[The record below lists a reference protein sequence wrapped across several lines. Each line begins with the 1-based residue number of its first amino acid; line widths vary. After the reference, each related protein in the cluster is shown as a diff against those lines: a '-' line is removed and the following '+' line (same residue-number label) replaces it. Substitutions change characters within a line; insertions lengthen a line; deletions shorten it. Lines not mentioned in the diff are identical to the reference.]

1 MPFQMSQERG
11 ASQMKRESHV
21 LGVAMQVIPPTSAP
35 PPDEEQLLSLM
46 HTLVLDARHPVALE
60 IAGTARRRCLVVR
73 ATTENALEQ
82 VRRQLLACYPQA
94 RCVPLA
100 DDPLRLHTE
109 ETVSGCELRLGTASF
124 VPLRTW
130 KGRGKPTAF
139 SPVEGLLAGLDGL
152 PEGVRAVCQLTL
164 VPAAPTWSHASQQT
178 ALASTVEAAQRE
190 RQFPQQR
197 GAPSVTTL
205 LLGGC
210 LLVGLLAF
218 PRTEQ
223 HIPAWI
229 GPALSHL
236 SRGEIQAVPL
246 QQLLPL
252 AGGLITLFALL
263 IGGRLLVGWLR
274 RHLFAQALYARRR
287 IEEHTAQMA
296 YRVRL
301 RLYVLGPTHAL
312 QWMPAHLRCFAHR
325 RWLWHLAARPARG
338 RMAHAI
344 RFAGLLLRLLGRQ
357 GQRFLGRWGK
367 QLWQGWRE
375 QRAEQAQHR
384 AVLAR
389 LVACYRQYHL
399 AAGNYF
405 VPHVLV
411 ARRTHSRWWQG
422 VRHSRQ
428 LLNVEE
434 LAHLWHLPG
443 GLHLVELA
451 QVEHRQARSLLVSA
465 SLTSAS
471 PTSPVVGVSE
481 HAGHQVPVRLPA
493 DLFHA
498 HLFLAGKTGEGK
510 STALVHLGMAGMQRG
525 GMVVIDPHG
534 DLVEHLLRV
543 VPQARQE
550 EVVLVDLADTEAV
563 VGLNPLDVTLG
574 RGRDKTVTDLLRTF
588 AHIGS
593 ASWGSRMESVFE
605 YALRTLYEANAVLCQ
620 HDPVLGPA
628 QQYTLLDVLPLLT
641 DESFC
646 HQLLE
651 PLATVDPYLVRWW
664 YLYYDPLSPYMQRDR
679 SDPVLSKV
687 ARFESYVARRIVGQS
702 QSTLDL
708 ARCIRE
714 EQIVL
719 VSLAKGV
726 VGEEIA
732 HLLGA
737 TMLSLVHL
745 ALEEQAGQAQAERK
759 RLLILVDEFQLLTG
773 VDWAALAE
781 LRKYGASFALAT
793 QSLHVLKER
802 HATLLS
808 LVLASVKQWII
819 FHLSAQDARL
829 LAEDLDVE
837 PEDLVHMER
846 YTSYVKLLSGE
857 VRHPTFSLRWLL
869 PPPGSVE
876 RATLIRE
883 QARRRETR
891 PAHLIDVHLAEAVI
905 RAQAASPAPT
915 EEGMPHASG
924 HAQTTGTPIGKDA
937 GQGPQHAFT
946 SKYRGRRSQQKRAG
960 RAQEIPKPMN
970 WQETV
975 GAQGGDIHPQTVKQ
989 QETEP
994 QAGREHEEGERE
1006 EEAVRFL
1013 EEAEALHRQ
1022 EEHEH
1027 DEPEQE
1033 A

>member
-1 MPFQMSQERG
+1 MSRDG
-11 ASQMKRESHV
+11 YV
-21 LGVAMQVIPPTSAP
+21 PGVVMQVIPPTSAP

-60 IAGTARRRCLVVR
+60 IAGTARRRLLLVR
-73 ATTENALEQ
+73 ATTEIALEQ

-94 RCVPLA
+94 RCVPLT
-100 DDPLRLHTE
+100 DDPLHLHAG
-109 ETVSGCELRLGTASF
+109 ETVSGCELRLGAASF

-130 KGRGKPTAF
+130 KGRGKQMAF
-139 SPVEGLLAGLDGL
+139 SPVEGLLAGLDGI

-164 VPAAPTWSHASQQT
+164 VPAAPTWSQANQQA
-178 ALASTVEAAQRE
+178 ALASTVESVQRE
-190 RQFPQQR
+190 RQFTQQR
-197 GAPSVTTL
+197 GAPSLTTL
-205 LLGGC
+205 VLGGC

-218 PRTEQ
+218 PRIQ
-223 HIPAWI
+223 QYIPTWI

-236 SRGEIQAVPL
+236 ARGEIQAVP
-246 QQLLPL
+246 QEQLLPL
-252 AGGLITLFALL
+252 SGMLLVGCGLL
-263 IGGRLLVGWLR
+263 IGGRLLLGWVR
-274 RHLFAQALYARRR
+274 RHLFSTALYTRRR

-301 RLYVLGPTHAL
+301 RLYVLGPTHPF
-312 QWMPAHLRCFAHR
+312 QWMAVPARWFAHR
-325 RWLWHLAARPARG
+325 RWLWHLAARPARW
-338 RMAHAI
+338 RMGQSL
-344 RFAGLLLRLLGRQ
+344 RFAGLLLRLLGRC
-357 GQRFLGRWGK
+357 GRRFLGRQGRL
-367 QLWQGWRE
+367 LWPWWRD
-375 QRAEQAQHR
+375 HR
-384 AVLAR
+384 AGQVERRVVLAR

-405 VPHVLV
+405 VPHAL
-411 ARRTHSRWWQG
+411 AAGHTRQRWWKG

-428 LLNVEE
+428 MLSVEE
-434 LAHLWHLPG
+434 VAHLWHLPS
-443 GLHLVELA
+443 GLHLSELA
-451 QVEHRQARSLLVSA
+451 QVEQRQARSLLVSA
-465 SLTSAS
+465 ALAQRGDGS
-471 PTSPVVGVSE
+471 VIVGVSE
-481 HAGHQVPVRLPA
+481 HAGHQVPVCLPA

-510 STALVHLGMAGMQRG
+510 STALVHLGREAMQRG

-534 DLVEHLLRV
+534 DLVEHLLRL
-543 VPQARQE
+543 VPEVRQE
-550 EVVLVDLADTEAV
+550 EVVLVDLADIEAV

-588 AHIGS
+588 AHIWS

-620 HDPVLGPA
+620 RDPVQGPA
-628 QQYTLLDVLPLLT
+628 RQYTLLDVLPLLT

-651 PLATVDPYLVRWW
+651 PLARVDPYLVRWW

-726 VGEEIA
+726 IGEEIA

-759 RLLILVDEFQLLTG
+759 RLLILVDEFQLLSG

-837 PEDLVHMER
+837 PEDLVHLER
-846 YTSYVKLLSGE
+846 YTSYVKLLSRE
-857 VRHPTFSLRWLL
+857 VRYPTFSLRWLL
-869 PPPGSVE
+869 PPEGSRE
-876 RATLIRE
+876 RAALIRE
-883 QARRRETR
+883 QTQRRETR
-891 PAHLIDVHLAEAVI
+891 PAHLIDARLAEAVI
-905 RAQAASPAPT
+905 RAQAASPASPDK
-915 EEGMPHASG
+915 EVQHASERYC
-924 HAQTTGTPIGKDA
+924 TTATPVREEE
-937 GQGPQHAFT
+937 PQQAFT

-960 RAQEIPKPMN
+960 LVRMAPKPMN

-989 QETEP
+989 REAEPHTTEENENVGQEEDTMRLLE
-994 QAGREHEEGERE
+994 E
-1006 EEAVRFL
+1006 EEALR
-1013 EEAEALHRQ
+1013 RQ
-1022 EEHEH
+1022 EEHKD
-1027 DEPEQE
+1027 DEPEQKS
-1033 A
+1033 

>member
-1 MPFQMSQERG
+1 MGRDGE
-11 ASQMKRESHV
+11 V
-21 LGVAMQVIPPTSAP
+21 VGVAMQVIPPTSAP

-60 IAGTARRRCLVVR
+60 IAGTARRRCLLVR
-73 ATTENALEQ
+73 ATTEIALEQ

-94 RCVPLA
+94 RCMPLV
-100 DDPLRLHTE
+100 DDPLHLHVG
-109 ETVSGCELRLGTASF
+109 ETVRGCELRLGAASF

-130 KGRGKPTAF
+130 KGRSRPTSF
-139 SPVEGLLAGLDGL
+139 SPVEGLLAGLDGI

-164 VPAAPTWSHASQQT
+164 VPASPTWSQVSQQA

-190 RQFPQQR
+190 RQFTQQR
-197 GAPSVTTL
+197 SAPSLTTL
-205 LLGGC
+205 MLGGC
-210 LLVGLLAF
+210 LLIGLLAF
-218 PRTEQ
+218 PRLQQ

-236 SRGEIQAVPL
+236 ARGEMQAVSL
-246 QQLLPL
+246 EQQLPL
-252 AGGLITLFALL
+252 YGALLTGMGCL
-263 IGGRLLVGWLR
+263 IGGRLLLGWLR
-274 RHLFAQALYARRR
+274 RHLFSPALSARRR

-301 RLYVLGPTHAL
+301 RLYVLGPAHAC
-312 QWMPAHLRCFAHR
+312 QWVPVPVRWIAHR
-325 RWLWHLAARPARG
+325 RWLWHLAAHPSRRRRG
-338 RMAHAI
+338 QSLRV
-344 RFAGLLLRLLGRQ
+344 AGLLLRLLGRC
-357 GQRFLGRWGK
+357 GRRFLGRQGRL
-367 QLWQGWRE
+367 LWRWWRE
-375 QRAEQAQHR
+375 YQARQAERR

-405 VPHVLV
+405 MPHPLAAGR
-411 ARRTHSRWWQG
+411 ARQRWWQG
-422 VRHSRQ
+422 VRHSWQ
-428 LLNVEE
+428 MLSVEE
-434 LAHLWHLPG
+434 VMHLWYLPTGSHLS
-443 GLHLVELA
+443 ELA
-451 QVEHRQARSLLVSA
+451 QVEQRQARSLLVPAALAQSGK
-465 SLTSAS
+465 
-471 PTSPVVGVSE
+471 TSPVVGISE
-481 HAGHQVPVRLPA
+481 HAGHQVPVCLPA

-510 STALVHLGMAGMQRG
+510 STALVHLGMAAMQRG

-534 DLVEHLLRV
+534 DLVEHVLRL
-543 VPQARQE
+543 VPENRQE
-550 EVVLVDLADTEAV
+550 EVVLVDLADTQAV

-574 RGRDKTVTDLLRTF
+574 RGRDKTMTDLLRTF
-588 AHIGS
+588 AHIWS

-620 HDPVLGPA
+620 RDPVQGPQ

-651 PLATVDPYLVRWW
+651 PLAAVDPYLVRWW

-708 ARCIRE
+708 ARCIQQ

-745 ALEEQAGQAQAERK
+745 ALEEQAGQVQAERK

-837 PEDLVHMER
+837 PEDLVHLER
-846 YTSYVKLLSGE
+846 YTSYVKLLSNE

-869 PPPGSVE
+869 PPEGSCE
-876 RATLIRE
+876 RAALIRE
-883 QARRRETR
+883 QAQRREAR
-891 PAHLIDVHLAEAVI
+891 PAPVIDARLAEAVI
-905 RAQAASPAPT
+905 RAQAASPSQSDVQQTSKGEHIPVR
-915 EEGMPHASG
+915 EEAAHGS
-924 HAQTTGTPIGKDA
+924 Q
-937 GQGPQHAFT
+937 QSLT

-960 RAQEIPKPMN
+960 LPRTTPRPMN

-975 GAQGGDIHPQTVKQ
+975 GVQAGHGQQVEVSQ
-989 QETEP
+989 QET
-994 QAGREHEEGERE
+994 ALHTAEEYEEEERVRLAEEEEERARRE
-1006 EEAVRFL
+1006 EYEDV
-1013 EEAEALHRQ
+1013 
-1022 EEHEH
+1022 
-1027 DEPEQE
+1027 DPEQ
-1033 A
+1033 AP